1 MKLYKRPTIEY
12 IEATITRFQEP
23 PKVVKF
29 KRIPFDEAI
38 REIDE
43 FANQMP
49 QTGKGKKTKITLQTY
64 WEEERL
70 RHEQYS
76 VTFYGMNTSETKQVL
91 EKYFS

>member
-43 FANQMP
+43 FASQFP
-49 QTGKGKKTKITLQTY
+49 EGKGKKTKITLQTY
-64 WEEERL
+64 WEGERL
-70 RHEQYS
+70 RHECYS
-76 VTFYGMNTSETKQVL
+76 VTFRGLDTSETKKVL
-91 EKYFS
+91 EKYFK